1 MNLIQGAI
9 QRPIAVLAA
18 VMMVIIFGLLALQRI
33 PIQLA
38 PDVNKPVITVLTY
51 WPGASPYEVERE
63 ILNRQEEKLRGIE
76 GLVETEGT
84 AQDGRAEIKLQFALG
99 INMDRAVLL
108 VSNRLDQVEEYPD
121 EALRPTIS
129 TTGLSDNPIAWF
141 IITRTPGNDRPVES
155 YGDFVED
162 VIQERLERVRGV
174 AASNLYGGSE
184 REMRVVI
191 DPDLMARYGLTV
203 DDVVFALRS
212 ANASVSA
219 GDVEEGKRR
228 YVVRAEGEF
237 ETIEQVRK
245 VVLTSEESLI
255 TGRIGRVT
263 VGDIAE
269 VRFDYKE
276 PRANIRFLAEESLAV
291 NAVRSNGANVIET
304 MEGIAEA
311 VEELSE
317 SALPEAGLIMRQVY
331 DETIYIK
338 SSISLVRQNIWVGGT
353 LAAII
358 LLIFLRSVR
367 ATLVVSLAIPIS
379 VVAAFVAMAAM
390 GRSINVISLAGIAFA
405 VGMVVDAAIVVL
417 ENIYRHRE
425 LGLRPVEAA
434 FKGATQVWSA
444 VMVSALT
451 TVLVFIPIL
460 IMELEAGQLFRDI
473 AVAISV
479 AVLASLVVSITVI
492 PALSNVLLRRAIVTE
507 TRIRLPLIDHFARL
521 VAAAIMGYAWLV
533 IRSRALALVCIGG
546 LIVGTGLVTWQLMP
560 KLEYLPAGNRNLIF
574 GIMIPPPGY
583 NLDTMTEIGRR
594 VENRVRHLWGSETG
608 AEPDPGGPP
617 KIRNYFFVAFPSRT
631 IFGAGTYPETAD
643 RVSELIPI
651 LQQSLA
657 GEPGTIGFFTQP
669 SLFDRDISGG
679 RAIKLDISGP
689 DLEDVVQVSQQAFG
703 LTMAALPRQNGNQ
716 VRPIPGIELGSP
728 ELRVVPDRVR
738 LADNGV
744 SAQALGLSID
754 AFNDGLRVDEITVD
768 GRRTDLT
775 LRGPEDKID
784 RTQGINNLPVV
795 TATGQILPVQ
805 MLADVQLTSGPTE
818 IRHLERERTITLVI
832 GPAPE
837 ISLEEAI
844 EIVQSQVIEKLQAGG
859 LPSGVRL
866 RMSGSAAQLDVTFDA
881 MVTNL
886 IVAVII
892 VYLLMAVLFESF
904 LYPFIIML
912 SVPLAT
918 AGGMI
923 GLFMLNIY
931 LAASGKMQPLDML
944 TMLGFIILVGIVVNN
959 AILLVDQTLKLI
971 RDEGMRPDEA
981 ILESTRNRLRPI
993 FMSTL
998 TSIFGM
1004 MPLVLVPG
1012 AGSELY
1018 RGLGSVV
1025 VGGLSLSAA
1034 LTLLIIPALLSVFI
1048 PKHAAPRAEA
1058 DEDTLVL
1065 QPAAAGAAE

>member
-1 MNLIQGAI
+1 MNLIRGAI

-18 VMMVIIFGLLALQRI
+18 VLMVIIFGLLALQRI

-38 PDVNKPVITVLTY
+38 PDVNKPVITIRTY
-51 WPGASPYEVERE
+51 WPGGSPYEIERE
-63 ILNRQEEKLRGIE
+63 VLNRQEEKLKGIE
-76 GLVETEGT
+76 GLAETEGT
-84 AQDGRAEIKLQFALG
+84 AQDGRAEIKLTFELG
-99 INMDRAVLL
+99 TNMDRAVLL
-108 VSNRLDQVEEYPD
+108 VANRLDQVEEYPA
-121 EALRPTIS
+121 EALRPSIS
-129 TTGLSDNPIAWF
+129 TTGLGDNPIAWF
-141 IITRTPGNDRPVES
+141 IVTRTPGNERPIES
-155 YGDFVED
+155 YGDFLED
-162 VIQERLERVRGV
+162 VVQERLERVRGV
-174 AASNLYGGSE
+174 AATNVYGGSE
-184 REMRVVI
+184 REMRIII
-191 DPDLMARYGLTV
+191 DPDLMALYGLTV
-203 DDVVFALRS
+203 TDVVGALRA

-219 GDVEEGKRR
+219 GDVDEGKRR

-237 ETIEQVRK
+237 GTVDDVRK
-245 VVLTSEESLI
+245 VVLTSDESST

-263 VGDIAE
+263 VGDIAD

-276 PRANIRFLAEESLAV
+276 PRASIRFLSEDSLAV

-304 MEGIAEA
+304 MEGIYEA
-311 VEELSE
+311 ARELSE
-317 SALPEAGLIMRQVY
+317 TAMPEAGLVLRQVY

-338 SSISLVRQNIWVGGT
+338 SSISLVRQNIWFGGT

-358 LLIFLRSVR
+358 LLIFLRSAR
-367 ATLVVSLAIPIS
+367 ATLVVSMAIPIS

-425 LGLRPVEAA
+425 QGLVPMEAA
-434 FKGATQVWSA
+434 YKGTKQVWSA

-473 AVAISV
+473 AVAISI
-479 AVLASLVVSITVI
+479 AVLASLAVSVTVI
-492 PALSNVLLRRAIVTE
+492 PALSKVLLQRANVAE
-507 TRIRLPLIDHFARL
+507 HRWVLPVIDHVARF
-521 VAAAIMGYAWLV
+521 VAAFVMGYARTV
-533 IRSRALALVCIGG
+533 IRSRPLAMACVCVLVI
-546 LIVGTGLVTWQLMP
+546 GTGLVSWQLLP

-608 AEPDPGGPP
+608 PEPEPGGPP

-631 IFGAGTYPETAD
+631 IFGAGTYEETAD
-643 RVSELIPI
+643 RVSELIPV
-651 LQQSLA
+651 LQQSLI

-669 SLFDRDISGG
+669 SLFDRDITGG
-679 RAIKLDISGP
+679 RSIKLDISGP
-689 DLEDVVQVSQQAFG
+689 DLEDVVLTAQSAFG
-703 LTMAALPRQNGNQ
+703 LTMAALPPANGNQ

-728 ELRVVPDRVR
+728 EVRVTPDRVR

-744 SAQALGLSID
+744 SARALGLSID
-754 AFNDGLRVDEITVD
+754 AFNDGLRVDEITID

-795 TATGQILPVQ
+795 TASGRIVPVQ
-805 MLADVQLTSGPTE
+805 MLADVQITSGPTE

-832 GPAPE
+832 GPAAGIP
-837 ISLEEAI
+837 LEEAI
-844 EIVQSQVIEKLQAGG
+844 EIVQTQVIEKLEAGG
-859 LPSGVRL
+859 LAPGVRL

-886 IVAVII
+886 LVAVVI

-918 AGGMI
+918 AGGML
-923 GLFMLNIY
+923 GLSVLNTY
-931 LAASGKMQPLDML
+931 LAASGKIQPMDML

-959 AILLVDQTLKLI
+959 AILLVDQTLKHI
-971 RDEGMRPDEA
+971 RDEGMATDTA
-981 ILESTRNRLRPI
+981 ILEATRNRLRPI

-998 TSIFGM
+998 TSVFGM

-1025 VGGLSLSAA
+1025 VGGLSLSAV
-1034 LTLLIIPALLSVFI
+1034 LTLLIIPALLSLFV
-1048 PKHAAPRAEA
+1048 PKHATAPREQAI
-1058 DEDTLVL
+1058 VL
-1065 QPAAAGAAE
+1065 REAAE

>member
-1 MNLIQGAI
+1 MNIIRGAI
-9 QRPIAVLAA
+9 DRPIAVLAA
-18 VMMVIIFGLLALQRI
+18 VLMVIIFGLLALQRI

-38 PDVNKPVITVLTY
+38 PEVNKPVITVRTN
-51 WPGASPYEVERE
+51 WPGGSPYEVERE
-63 ILNRQEEKLRGIE
+63 ILNRQEEKLKGIE
-76 GLVETEGT
+76 GLVETEGA
-84 AQDGRAEIKLQFALG
+84 AQDGRAEITLRFALET
-99 INMDRAVLL
+99 NMDRAVLL
-108 VSNRLDQVEEYPD
+108 VANRLDQVEEYPE

-129 TTGLSDNPIAWF
+129 TTGLGDNPIAWF
-141 IITRTPGNDRPVES
+141 IVTRTPGNERPIQT
-155 YGDFVED
+155 YGDFMED
-162 VIQERLERVRGV
+162 VVQERLERVRGV
-174 AASNLYGGSE
+174 AATNMFGGSA
-184 REMRVVI
+184 REMRVII
-191 DPDLMARYGLTV
+191 DPDRMALYGLTV
-203 DDVVFALRS
+203 ADVVESLRA

-237 ETIEQVRK
+237 ETVDHVKR
-245 VVLTSEESLI
+245 VVLTSDASGA

-263 VGDIAE
+263 VGDIAD
-269 VRFDYKE
+269 VRFEYKE
-276 PRANIRFLAEESLAV
+276 PRANIRFLAEDSLAV

-304 MEGIAEA
+304 MEGIQEA
-311 VEELSE
+311 VRELNE
-317 SALPEAGLIMRQVY
+317 TAIPEAGLVMSQVY
-331 DETIYIK
+331 DETVYIK
-338 SSISLVRQNIWVGGT
+338 SSISLVRQNIWVGGA
-353 LAAII
+353 LAAMV
-358 LLIFLRSVR
+358 LLVFLRSLR
-367 ATLVVSLAIPIS
+367 ATLVVSMAIPIS

-434 FKGATQVWSA
+434 YKGATQVWSA

-460 IMELEAGQLFRDI
+460 VMELEAGQLFRDI

-479 AVLASLVVSITVI
+479 AVLASLAVSITVI
-492 PALSNVLLRRAIVTE
+492 PALSKEMLRRAVVSE
-507 TRIRLPLIDHFARL
+507 RRVRLPVLDHFARL
-521 VAAAIMGYAWLV
+521 VAALIMGYARLV
-533 IRSRALALVCIGG
+533 IRSRPAALVVAC
-546 LIVGTGLVTWQLMP
+546 GLVIGAGWASWQLLP
-560 KLEYLPAGNRNLIF
+560 KLEYLPGGNRNLIF

-594 VENRVRHLWGSETG
+594 VEDRVRHLWGSETG
-608 AEPDPGGPP
+608 PEPEPGGPP
-617 KIRNYFFVAFPSRT
+617 KIRNYFFVALPSRT
-631 IFGAGTYPETAD
+631 IFGAGTYDETAD
-643 RVSELIPI
+643 RVSELIPV

-669 SLFDRDISGG
+669 SLFDRDITGG
-679 RAIKLDISGP
+679 RSIKLDISGP
-689 DLEDVVQVSQQAFG
+689 DLEDVVLTAQSAFG
-703 LTMAALPRQNGNQ
+703 LTLAALPPARGNQ

-728 ELRVVPDRVR
+728 EVRVVPDRVR

-744 SAQALGLSID
+744 SARALGLSID

-784 RTQGINNLPVV
+784 RTQGIDNLPVL
-795 TATGQILPVQ
+795 TASGRILPVQ
-805 MLADVQLTSGPTE
+805 MLADVRITSGPTE

-832 GPAPE
+832 GPSPE
-837 ISLEEAI
+837 VSLEEAI
-844 EIVQSQVIEKLQAGG
+844 EIVQAQVIDTLQAGG
-859 LPSGVRL
+859 LPAGVKL

-886 IVAVII
+886 MVSVVI

-918 AGGMI
+918 AGGML
-923 GLFMLNIY
+923 GLAVLNLY
-931 LAASGKMQPLDML
+931 LGAMGKLQPLDML

-959 AILLVDQTLKLI
+959 AILLVDQTLKHV
-971 RDEGMRPDEA
+971 RDEGMAPGDA

-1025 VGGLSLSAA
+1025 VGGLSLSAL
-1034 LTLLIIPALLSVFI
+1034 LTLLIIPALLALLV
-1048 PKHAAPRAEA
+1048 PRRAPAPRRDA
-1058 DEDTLVL
+1058 VL
-1065 QPAAAGAAE
+1065 AAAQAAE

>member
-1 MNLIQGAI
+1 MNLIRASI

-33 PIQLA
+33 PVQLA
-38 PDVNKPVITVLTY
+38 PDVNKPVIGVRTF
-51 WPGASPYEVERE
+51 WPGGSPYEIERE
-63 ILNRQEEKLRGIE
+63 ILNLQEEKLKGIE

-84 AQDGRAEIKLQFALG
+84 AQDGQAEITLRFALG
-99 INMDRAVLL
+99 TNMDRAVLL
-108 VSNRLDQVEEYPD
+108 VANRLDQVEDYPD

-129 TTGLSDNPIAWF
+129 TTGLSDNPVAWF
-141 IITRTPGNDRPVES
+141 IVTRTPGNNRPIET
-155 YGDFVED
+155 YGDFMED
-162 VIQERLERVRGV
+162 VVQERLERVKGV
-174 AASNLYGGSE
+174 AATNLYGGSE

-191 DPDLMARYGLTV
+191 DPDLMALYGLTV
-203 DDVVFALRS
+203 ENVVAALRA
-212 ANASVSA
+212 ANASISA

-237 ETIEQVRK
+237 ETVDHVRR
-245 VVLTSEESLI
+245 VVLTSDESLA

-269 VRFDYKE
+269 VRFGYKD
-276 PRANIRFLAEESLAV
+276 PRANIRFLAEDSLAV

-304 MEGIAEA
+304 MEGIYEA
-311 VEELSE
+311 IEELNE
-317 SALPEAGLIMRQVY
+317 RAIPEAGLVMSQVY
-331 DETIYIK
+331 DETVYIK
-338 SSISLVRQNIWVGGT
+338 SSISLVRQNIWIGGT
-353 LAAII
+353 LAAMI

-367 ATLVVSLAIPIS
+367 ATLVVSMAIPIS

-425 LGLRPVEAA
+425 LGMRPVEAA
-434 FKGATQVWSA
+434 FKGATQVWTA

-451 TVLVFIPIL
+451 TVMVFVPIL
-460 IMELEAGQLFRDI
+460 VMELEAGQLFRDI

-479 AVLASLVVSITVI
+479 AVLASLAVSITVI
-492 PALSNVLLRRAIVTE
+492 PALSKEMLKRAVVTE
-507 TRIRLPLIDHFARL
+507 SRVRLPVIDHLGRL
-521 VAAAIMGYAWLV
+521 VAATAMGYVWV
-533 IRSRALALVCIGG
+533 VVRSRTVAMVVVCGLVA
-546 LIVGTGLVTWQLMP
+546 GTGWASWQLLP
-560 KLEYLPAGNRNLIF
+560 KLDYLPAGNRNLIF

-594 VENRVRHLWGSETG
+594 VEDRVRHLWGSETG
-608 AEPDPGGPP
+608 PEPEPGGPP
-617 KIRNYFFVAFPSRT
+617 KIRNYFFVALPSRT
-631 IFGAGTYPETAD
+631 IFGAGTYEETAD
-643 RVSELIPI
+643 RVSELIPV
-651 LQQSLA
+651 LQRSLA

-669 SLFDRDISGG
+669 SLFDRDITGG
-679 RAIKLDISGP
+679 RSIKLDISGP
-689 DLEDVVQVSQQAFG
+689 NLEEVVMTAQSAFG
-703 LTMAALPRQNGNQ
+703 MTMAALPPQNGNQ

-728 ELRVVPDRVR
+728 EVRVVPDRVR

-744 SAQALGLSID
+744 SARSLGLSID

-784 RTQGINNLPVV
+784 RTQGIDNLPVV
-795 TATGQILPVQ
+795 TQSGRILPVQ
-805 MLADVQLTSGPTE
+805 MLADVQITSGPTE

-844 EIVQSQVIEKLQAGG
+844 EIVQTQVIDKLQAGG
-859 LPSGVRL
+859 LPAGIKL

-881 MVTNL
+881 MITNL
-886 IVAVII
+886 LVAVLI

-904 LYPFIIML
+904 IYPFIIML

-918 AGGMI
+918 AGGML
-923 GLFMLNIY
+923 GLFALNIY
-931 LAASGKMQPLDML
+931 LAASGKLQPLDML

-959 AILLVDQTLKLI
+959 AILLVDQTLKHI
-971 RDEGMRPDEA
+971 RDEGMTPGDA
-981 ILESTRNRLRPI
+981 IVESTRNRLRPI

-998 TSIFGM
+998 TSVFGM
-1004 MPLVLVPG
+1004 LPLVLVPG

-1025 VGGLSLSAA
+1025 VGGLSLSAV
-1034 LTLLIIPALLSVFI
+1034 LTLLIIPAMLSLLI
-1048 PKHAAPRAEA
+1048 PKHAQAPSEGAVAEG
-1058 DEDTLVL
+1058 V
-1065 QPAAAGAAE
+1065 PAE

>member
-1 MNLIQGAI
+1 MNVIRSSI

-18 VMMVIIFGLLALQRI
+18 VLMVIIFGLLALQRI

-38 PDVNKPVITVLTY
+38 PDVSKPVISVATN

-63 ILNRQEEKLRGIE
+63 ILNRQEEKLKGIE

-84 AQDGRAEIKLQFALG
+84 AQDGRAEIKLEFALG
-99 INMDRAVLL
+99 TSMDRAVLL
-108 VSNRLDQVEEYPD
+108 VANRLDQVEQYPD

-129 TTGLSDNPIAWF
+129 TTGLGDNPIAWF
-141 IITRTPGNDRPVES
+141 IVTRTAGNDRPIET
-155 YGDFVED
+155 YGDFMED
-162 VIQERLERVRGV
+162 VVQERLERVQGV
-174 AASNLYGGSE
+174 AATNLYGGSA
-184 REMRVVI
+184 REMRIVI

-203 DDVVFALRS
+203 GNVVDSLRA

-228 YVVRAEGEF
+228 YVVRADGEF
-237 ETIEQVRK
+237 ETLDHVRR
-245 VVLTSEESLI
+245 VVLTSDENSA

-276 PRANIRFLAEESLAV
+276 PRANIRFLAESSLAV

-304 MEGIAEA
+304 MAGIYDAA
-311 VEELSE
+311 RELNE
-317 SALPEAGLIMRQVY
+317 RAMPEAGLVMRQVY
-331 DETIYIK
+331 DETVYIK
-338 SSISLVRQNIWVGGT
+338 SSISLVRQNIWIGGT
-353 LAAII
+353 LAAMI
-358 LLIFLRSVR
+358 LLIFLRSLR
-367 ATLVVSLAIPIS
+367 ATLIVSMAIPIS

-425 LGLRPVEAA
+425 LGLRPMEAA

-451 TVLVFIPIL
+451 TVLVFVPIL
-460 IMELEAGQLFRDI
+460 VMELEAGQLFRDI

-479 AVLASLVVSITVI
+479 AVLASLAVSITVI
-492 PALSNVLLRRAIVTE
+492 PALSKTLLRRAVVSE
-507 TRIRLPLIDHFARL
+507 SRIRLPVIDHVARL
-521 VAAAIMGYAWLV
+521 VARGVMGYAWLV
-533 IRSRALALVCIGG
+533 IRSRTLAVIMVCGLVA
-546 LIVGTGLVTWQLMP
+546 GTGYASWQLLP

-608 AEPDPGGPP
+608 PEPEAGGPP
-617 KIRNYFFVAFPSRT
+617 KIRNYFFVALPSRT
-631 IFGAGTYPETAD
+631 IFGAGTYEETAD
-643 RVSELIPI
+643 RVSELIPV
-651 LQQSLA
+651 LQQSLS

-669 SLFDRDISGG
+669 SLFDRDITGG
-679 RAIKLDISGP
+679 RSINLDISGP
-689 DLEDVVQVSQQAFG
+689 NLEEVVLTAQSAFG
-703 LTMAALPRQNGNQ
+703 LTLGALPPAKGNQ

-728 ELRVVPDRVR
+728 EVRVVPDRVR

-744 SAQALGLSID
+744 SARALGLSID

-784 RTQGINNLPVV
+784 RTQGIDNLPVV
-795 TATGQILPVQ
+795 TASGQILPVQ
-805 MLADVQLTSGPTE
+805 MLADISITSGPTE

-832 GPAPE
+832 GPAPYV
-837 ISLEEAI
+837 SLEEAI
-844 EIVQSQVIEKLQAGG
+844 EIVRTEVIDKLEAGG
-859 LPSGVRL
+859 LPAGIKL

-886 IVAVII
+886 LVAIVI

-918 AGGMI
+918 AGGML
-923 GLFMLNIY
+923 GLFALNIY
-931 LAASGKMQPLDML
+931 LGASGKLQPLDML

-959 AILLVDQTLKLI
+959 AILLVDQTLKHI
-971 RDEGMRPDEA
+971 RDEGMATGEA
-981 ILESTRNRLRPI
+981 ILASTRNRLRPI

-1004 MPLVLVPG
+1004 LPLVLVPG

-1025 VGGLSLSAA
+1025 VGGLSLSAI
-1034 LTLLIIPALLSVFI
+1034 LTLLIIPALLSVFV
-1048 PKHAAPRAEA
+1048 PKQAAAPREQP
-1058 DEDTLVL
+1058 LVL
-1065 QPAAAGAAE
+1065 QEAAE

>member
-1 MNLIQGAI
+1 MNLIRGAI

-18 VMMVIIFGLLALQRI
+18 VLMVIIFGLLALQRI

-38 PDVNKPVITVLTY
+38 PDVNKPVITIRTY
-51 WPGASPYEVERE
+51 WPGGSPYEIERE
-63 ILNRQEEKLRGIE
+63 VLNRQEEKLKGIE
-76 GLVETEGT
+76 GLAETEGT
-84 AQDGRAEIKLQFALG
+84 AQDGRAEIKLTFELG
-99 INMDRAVLL
+99 TNMDRAVLL
-108 VSNRLDQVEEYPD
+108 VANRLDQVEEYPA
-121 EALRPTIS
+121 EALRPSIS
-129 TTGLSDNPIAWF
+129 TTGLGDNPIAWF
-141 IITRTPGNDRPVES
+141 IVTRTPGNERPIES
-155 YGDFVED
+155 YGDFLED
-162 VIQERLERVRGV
+162 VVQERLERVRGV
-174 AASNLYGGSE
+174 AATNVYGGSE
-184 REMRVVI
+184 REMRIII
-191 DPDLMARYGLTV
+191 DPDLMALYGLTV
-203 DDVVFALRS
+203 TDVVGALRA

-219 GDVEEGKRR
+219 GDVDEGKRR

-237 ETIEQVRK
+237 GAVDDVRK
-245 VVLTSEESLI
+245 VVLTSDESST

-263 VGDIAE
+263 VGDIAD

-276 PRANIRFLAEESLAV
+276 PRASIRFLSEDSLAV

-304 MEGIAEA
+304 MEGIYEA
-311 VEELSE
+311 ARELSE
-317 SALPEAGLIMRQVY
+317 TAMPEAGLVLRQVY

-338 SSISLVRQNIWVGGT
+338 SSISLVRQNIWFGGT

-358 LLIFLRSVR
+358 LLIFLRSAR
-367 ATLVVSLAIPIS
+367 ATLVVSMAIPIS

-425 LGLRPVEAA
+425 QGLVPMEAA
-434 FKGATQVWSA
+434 YKGTKQVWSA

-473 AVAISV
+473 AVAISI
-479 AVLASLVVSITVI
+479 AVLASLAVSVTVI
-492 PALSNVLLRRAIVTE
+492 PALSKVLLQRANVAE
-507 TRIRLPLIDHFARL
+507 HRWVLPVIDHVARF
-521 VAAAIMGYAWLV
+521 VAAFVMGYARTV
-533 IRSRALALVCIGG
+533 IRSRPLAMACVCVLVI
-546 LIVGTGLVTWQLMP
+546 GTGLVSWQLLP

-608 AEPDPGGPP
+608 PEPEPGGPP

-631 IFGAGTYPETAD
+631 IFGAGTYEETAD
-643 RVSELIPI
+643 RVSELIPV
-651 LQQSLA
+651 LQQSLI

-669 SLFDRDISGG
+669 SLFDRDITGG
-679 RAIKLDISGP
+679 RSIKLDISGP
-689 DLEDVVQVSQQAFG
+689 DLEDVVLTAQSAFG
-703 LTMAALPRQNGNQ
+703 LTMAALPPANGNQ

-728 ELRVVPDRVR
+728 EVRVTPDRVR

-744 SAQALGLSID
+744 SARALGLSID
-754 AFNDGLRVDEITVD
+754 AFNDGLRVDEITID

-795 TATGQILPVQ
+795 TASGRIVPVQ
-805 MLADVQLTSGPTE
+805 MLADVQITSGPTE

-832 GPAPE
+832 GPAAGIP
-837 ISLEEAI
+837 LEEAI
-844 EIVQSQVIEKLQAGG
+844 EIVQTQVIEKLEAGG
-859 LPSGVRL
+859 LAPGVRL

-886 IVAVII
+886 LVAVVI

-918 AGGMI
+918 AGGML
-923 GLFMLNIY
+923 GLSVLNTY
-931 LAASGKMQPLDML
+931 LAASGKIQPMDML

-959 AILLVDQTLKLI
+959 AILLVDQTLKHI
-971 RDEGMRPDEA
+971 RDEGMATDTA
-981 ILESTRNRLRPI
+981 ILEATRNRLRPI

-998 TSIFGM
+998 TSVFGM

-1025 VGGLSLSAA
+1025 VGGLSLSAV
-1034 LTLLIIPALLSVFI
+1034 LTLLIIPALLSLFV
-1048 PKHAAPRAEA
+1048 PKHATAPREQAI
-1058 DEDTLVL
+1058 VL
-1065 QPAAAGAAE
+1065 REAAE

>member
-1 MNLIQGAI
+1 MNVIRGAI

-18 VMMVIIFGLLALQRI
+18 VLMVIIFGLLALQRI

-38 PDVNKPVITVLTY
+38 PDVNKPVITIRTY
-51 WPGASPYEVERE
+51 WPGGSPYEIERE
-63 ILNRQEEKLRGIE
+63 VLNRQEEKLKGIE

-84 AQDGRAEIKLQFALG
+84 AQDGRAEIKLTFELG
-99 INMDRAVLL
+99 SNMDRAVLL
-108 VSNRLDQVEEYPD
+108 VANRLDQVEEYPA
-121 EALRPTIS
+121 EALRPSIS
-129 TTGLSDNPIAWF
+129 TTGLGDNPIAWF
-141 IITRTPGNDRPVES
+141 IVTRTPGNERPIES
-155 YGDFVED
+155 YGDFLED
-162 VIQERLERVRGV
+162 VVQERLERVRGV
-174 AASNLYGGSE
+174 AATNVYGGSE
-184 REMRVVI
+184 REMRIII
-191 DPDLMARYGLTV
+191 DPDLMALYGLTV
-203 DDVVFALRS
+203 PDVVGALRA

-219 GDVEEGKRR
+219 GDVDEGKRR

-237 ETIEQVRK
+237 GNVEDVRK
-245 VVLTSEESLI
+245 VVLTSDESRT

-263 VGDIAE
+263 VGDIAD

-276 PRANIRFLAEESLAV
+276 PRASIRFLSEDSLAV

-304 MEGIAEA
+304 MEGIYQAA
-311 VEELSE
+311 EELSE
-317 SALPEAGLIMRQVY
+317 TAMPEAGLILRQVY

-338 SSISLVRQNIWVGGT
+338 SSISLVRQNIWFGGT

-358 LLIFLRSVR
+358 LLIFLRSAR
-367 ATLVVSLAIPIS
+367 ATLVVSMAIPIS

-425 LGLRPVEAA
+425 QGLMPMEAA
-434 FKGATQVWSA
+434 YKGTKQVWSA

-473 AVAISV
+473 AVAISI
-479 AVLASLVVSITVI
+479 AVLASLAVSVTVI
-492 PALSNVLLRRAIVTE
+492 PALSKVLLQRANVAE
-507 TRIRLPLIDHFARL
+507 HRWVLPVIDHVARF
-521 VAAAIMGYAWLV
+521 VAAFVMGYARTV
-533 IRSRALALVCIGG
+533 IRSRPLAMVCVCALVI
-546 LIVGTGLVTWQLMP
+546 GTGLVSWQLLP

-594 VENRVRHLWGSETG
+594 VEDRVRHLWGSETG
-608 AEPDPGGPP
+608 PEPEPGGPP

-631 IFGAGTYPETAD
+631 IFGAGTYEETAD
-643 RVSELIPI
+643 RVSELIPV

-669 SLFDRDISGG
+669 SLFDRDITGG
-679 RAIKLDISGP
+679 RSIKLDISGP
-689 DLEDVVQVSQQAFG
+689 DLEDVVLTAQSAFG
-703 LTMAALPRQNGNQ
+703 LTMAALPPANGNQ

-728 ELRVVPDRVR
+728 EVRVMPDRVR

-754 AFNDGLRVDEITVD
+754 AFNDGLRVDEITID

-795 TATGQILPVQ
+795 TASGRIVPVQ
-805 MLADVQLTSGPTE
+805 MLADVQITSGPTE

-832 GPAPE
+832 GPAAGIP
-837 ISLEEAI
+837 LEEAI
-844 EIVQSQVIEKLQAGG
+844 EIVQTQVIEKLEAGG
-859 LPSGVRL
+859 LAPGVRL

-886 IVAVII
+886 LVAVVI

-918 AGGMI
+918 AGGML
-923 GLFMLNIY
+923 GLSVLNTY
-931 LAASGKMQPLDML
+931 LAASGKLQPLDML

-959 AILLVDQTLKLI
+959 AILLVDQTLKHI
-971 RDEGMRPDEA
+971 RDEGMATDTA
-981 ILESTRNRLRPI
+981 ILEATRNRLRPI

-998 TSIFGM
+998 TSVFGM

-1025 VGGLSLSAA
+1025 VGGLSLSAV
-1034 LTLLIIPALLSVFI
+1034 LTLLIIPALLSLFV
-1048 PKHAAPRAEA
+1048 PKHATAPREQAI
-1058 DEDTLVL
+1058 VL
-1065 QPAAAGAAE
+1065 REAAE

>member
-1 MNLIQGAI
+1 MNLIRGAI

-18 VMMVIIFGLLALQRI
+18 VLMVIIFGLLALQRI

-38 PDVNKPVITVLTY
+38 PDVNKPVITIRTY
-51 WPGASPYEVERE
+51 WPGGSPYEIERE
-63 ILNRQEEKLRGIE
+63 VLNRQEEKLKGIE

-84 AQDGRAEIKLQFALG
+84 AQDGRAEIKLTFELG
-99 INMDRAVLL
+99 TNMDRAVLL
-108 VSNRLDQVEEYPD
+108 VANRLDQVEEYPS
-121 EALRPTIS
+121 EALRPSIS
-129 TTGLSDNPIAWF
+129 TTGLGDNPIAWF
-141 IITRTPGNDRPVES
+141 IVTRTPGNERPIES
-155 YGDFVED
+155 YGDFLED
-162 VIQERLERVRGV
+162 VVQERLERVRGV
-174 AASNLYGGSE
+174 AATNVYGGSE
-184 REMRVVI
+184 REMRIII
-191 DPDLMARYGLTV
+191 DPDLMALYGLTV
-203 DDVVFALRS
+203 TDVVGALRA

-219 GDVEEGKRR
+219 GDVDEGKRR

-237 ETIEQVRK
+237 GTVEDVRK
-245 VVLTSEESLI
+245 VVLTSDESRT

-263 VGDIAE
+263 VGDIAN

-276 PRANIRFLAEESLAV
+276 PRASIRFLAEDSLAV

-304 MEGIAEA
+304 MEGIYEA
-311 VEELSE
+311 AQELSE
-317 SALPEAGLIMRQVY
+317 TAMPEAGLILRQVY

-338 SSISLVRQNIWVGGT
+338 SSISLVRQNIWFGGT

-358 LLIFLRSVR
+358 LLIFLRSAR

-425 LGLRPVEAA
+425 QGLVPMEAA
-434 FKGATQVWSA
+434 YKGTKQVWSA

-473 AVAISV
+473 AVAISI
-479 AVLASLVVSITVI
+479 AVLASLAVSVTVI
-492 PALSNVLLRRAIVTE
+492 PALSKVLLQRANVAE
-507 TRIRLPLIDHFARL
+507 HRWVLPVIDHVARF
-521 VAAAIMGYAWLV
+521 VAAFVMGYARTV
-533 IRSRALALVCIGG
+533 IRSRPLAMVCVCALVI
-546 LIVGTGLVTWQLMP
+546 GTGLVSWQLLP

-608 AEPDPGGPP
+608 PEPEPGGPP

-631 IFGAGTYPETAD
+631 IFGAGTYDETAD
-643 RVSELIPI
+643 RVSELIPV
-651 LQQSLA
+651 LQQSLV

-669 SLFDRDISGG
+669 SLFDRDITGG
-679 RAIKLDISGP
+679 RSIKLDISGP
-689 DLEDVVQVSQQAFG
+689 DLEDVVLTAQSAFG
-703 LTMAALPRQNGNQ
+703 LTMAALPPANGNQ

-728 ELRVVPDRVR
+728 EVRVTPDRVR

-754 AFNDGLRVDEITVD
+754 AFNDGLRVDEITID

-795 TATGQILPVQ
+795 TASGRIVPVQ
-805 MLADVQLTSGPTE
+805 MLADVQITSGPTE

-832 GPAPE
+832 GPAAGIP
-837 ISLEEAI
+837 LEEAI
-844 EIVQSQVIEKLQAGG
+844 EIVQTQVIEKLQAGG
-859 LPSGVRL
+859 LAPGVRL

-886 IVAVII
+886 LVAVVI

-918 AGGMI
+918 AGGML
-923 GLFMLNIY
+923 GLSVLNTY
-931 LAASGKMQPLDML
+931 LAASGKIQPMDML

-959 AILLVDQTLKLI
+959 AILLVDQTLKHI
-971 RDEGMRPDEA
+971 RDEGMATDTA
-981 ILESTRNRLRPI
+981 ILEATRNRLRPI

-998 TSIFGM
+998 TSVFGM

-1025 VGGLSLSAA
+1025 VGGLSLSAV
-1034 LTLLIIPALLSVFI
+1034 LTLLIIPALLSLFV
-1048 PKHAAPRAEA
+1048 PKHATAPREQAI
-1058 DEDTLVL
+1058 VL
-1065 QPAAAGAAE
+1065 REAAE

>member
-1 MNLIQGAI
+1 MNLIRGAI

-18 VMMVIIFGLLALQRI
+18 VLMVIIFGLLALQRI

-38 PDVNKPVITVLTY
+38 PDVNKPVITIRTY
-51 WPGASPYEVERE
+51 WPGGSPYEIERE
-63 ILNRQEEKLRGIE
+63 VLNRQEEKLKGIE
-76 GLVETEGT
+76 GLAETEGT
-84 AQDGRAEIKLQFALG
+84 AQDGRAEIKLTFELG
-99 INMDRAVLL
+99 TNMDRAVLL
-108 VSNRLDQVEEYPD
+108 VANRLDQVEEYPA
-121 EALRPTIS
+121 EALRPSIS
-129 TTGLSDNPIAWF
+129 TTGLGDNPIAWF
-141 IITRTPGNDRPVES
+141 IVTRTPGNERPIES
-155 YGDFVED
+155 YGDFLED
-162 VIQERLERVRGV
+162 VVQERLERVRGV
-174 AASNLYGGSE
+174 AATNVYGGSE
-184 REMRVVI
+184 REMRIII
-191 DPDLMARYGLTV
+191 DPDLMALYGLTV
-203 DDVVFALRS
+203 PDVVGALRA

-219 GDVEEGKRR
+219 GDVDEGKRR

-237 ETIEQVRK
+237 GTVEDVRK
-245 VVLTSEESLI
+245 VVLTSDESRT

-263 VGDIAE
+263 VGDIAT

-276 PRANIRFLAEESLAV
+276 PRASIRFLAEDSLAV

-304 MEGIAEA
+304 MEGIYEA
-311 VEELSE
+311 AQELSE
-317 SALPEAGLIMRQVY
+317 TAMPEAGLILRQVY

-338 SSISLVRQNIWVGGT
+338 SSISLVRQNIWFGGT

-358 LLIFLRSVR
+358 LLIFLRSAR

-425 LGLRPVEAA
+425 QGLVPMEAA
-434 FKGATQVWSA
+434 YKGTKQVWSA

-473 AVAISV
+473 AVAISI
-479 AVLASLVVSITVI
+479 AVLASLAVSVTVI
-492 PALSNVLLRRAIVTE
+492 PALSKVLLQRANVAE
-507 TRIRLPLIDHFARL
+507 HRWVLPVIDHVARF
-521 VAAAIMGYAWLV
+521 VAAFVMGYARTV
-533 IRSRALALVCIGG
+533 IRSRPLAMVCVCVLVI
-546 LIVGTGLVTWQLMP
+546 GTGLVSWQLLP

-608 AEPDPGGPP
+608 PEPEPGGPP

-631 IFGAGTYPETAD
+631 IFGAGTYEETAD
-643 RVSELIPI
+643 RVSELIPV
-651 LQQSLA
+651 LQQSLV

-669 SLFDRDISGG
+669 SLFDRDITGG
-679 RAIKLDISGP
+679 RSIKLDISGP
-689 DLEDVVQVSQQAFG
+689 DLEDVVLTAQSAFG
-703 LTMAALPRQNGNQ
+703 LTMAALPPANGNQ

-728 ELRVVPDRVR
+728 EVRVMPDRVR

-754 AFNDGLRVDEITVD
+754 AFNDGLRVDEITID

-775 LRGPEDKID
+775 LRGPENKID

-795 TATGQILPVQ
+795 TASGRIVPVQ
-805 MLADVQLTSGPTE
+805 MLADVQITSGPTE

-832 GPAPE
+832 GPAAGIP
-837 ISLEEAI
+837 LEEAI
-844 EIVQSQVIEKLQAGG
+844 EIVQTQVIEKLQAGG
-859 LPSGVRL
+859 LAPGVRL

-886 IVAVII
+886 LVAVVI

-918 AGGMI
+918 AGGML
-923 GLFMLNIY
+923 GLSVLNTY
-931 LAASGKMQPLDML
+931 LAASGKIQPMDML

-959 AILLVDQTLKLI
+959 AILLVDQTLKHI
-971 RDEGMRPDEA
+971 RDEGMATDTA
-981 ILESTRNRLRPI
+981 ILEATRNRLRPI

-998 TSIFGM
+998 TSVFGM

-1025 VGGLSLSAA
+1025 VGGLSLSAV
-1034 LTLLIIPALLSVFI
+1034 LTLLIIPALLSLFV
-1048 PKHAAPRAEA
+1048 PKHATAPREQAI
-1058 DEDTLVL
+1058 VL
-1065 QPAAAGAAE
+1065 REAAE

>member
-1 MNLIQGAI
+1 MNLIHGSI

-18 VMMVIIFGLLALQRI
+18 VLMVIIFGLLALQRI

-38 PDVNKPVITVLTY
+38 PDVNKPVISVHTN

-63 ILNRQEEKLRGIE
+63 ILNRQEEKLKGIE
-76 GLVETEGT
+76 GLIQTEGT
-84 AQDGRAEIKLQFALG
+84 AQDGRAEITLQFAIG
-99 INMDRAVLL
+99 TNMDRAVLL
-108 VSNRLDQVEEYPD
+108 VANRLDQVERYPD

-141 IITRTPGNDRPVES
+141 IVKRTPGNDRPIQT
-155 YGDFVED
+155 YGDFMED
-162 VIQERLERVRGV
+162 VVQERLERVKGV
-174 AASNLYGGSE
+174 AATNLYGGSQ

-191 DPDLMARYGLTV
+191 DPDLMAQYGLTV
-203 DDVVFALRS
+203 DDVVAALRA

-237 ETIEQVRK
+237 ETVEHVRR
-245 VVLTSEESLI
+245 VVLTSDESAT

-263 VGDIAE
+263 VGDIAQ

-276 PRANIRFLAEESLAV
+276 PRANIRFLAEDSLAV

-304 MEGIAEA
+304 MEGIREA
-311 VEELSE
+311 ARELSE
-317 SALPEAGLIMRQVY
+317 TAMPEAGLTLQQVY
-331 DETIYIK
+331 DETVYIQ
-338 SSISLVRQNIWVGGT
+338 SSISLVRQNIWIGGT
-353 LAAII
+353 LAAMI

-367 ATLVVSLAIPIS
+367 ATLIVSMAIPIS

-434 FKGATQVWSA
+434 YKGARQVWSA

-473 AVAISV
+473 AVAISI
-479 AVLASLVVSITVI
+479 AVLASLAVSITVI
-492 PALSNVLLRRAIVTE
+492 PALSNWLLKRAVVTE
-507 TRIRLPLIDHFARL
+507 SRVRLPVLDHLARL
-521 VAAAIMGYAWLV
+521 VAAGVMGYARLIV
-533 IRSRALALVCIGG
+533 RSRALALVVAC
-546 LIVGTGLVTWQLMP
+546 LLVVGTGYASWLLLP

-594 VENRVRHLWGSETG
+594 VEDRVRHLWGSETG
-608 AEPDPGGPP
+608 PEPEPGGPP
-617 KIRNYFFVAFPSRT
+617 KIRNYFFVALPSRT
-631 IFGAGTYPETAD
+631 IFGAGTYEETAD
-643 RVSELIPI
+643 RVSELIPV

-689 DLEDVVQVSQQAFG
+689 DLEEVVLTAQSAFG
-703 LTMAALPRQNGNQ
+703 LTAGALPRAQGNQ

-728 ELRVVPDRVR
+728 EVRVVPDRVR

-744 SAQALGLSID
+744 SARSLGLSID
-754 AFNDGLRVDEITVD
+754 AFNDGLRVDEITVE

-784 RTQGINNLPVV
+784 RTQGIDNLPVL
-795 TATGQILPVQ
+795 TASGRILPVH
-805 MLADVQLTSGPTE
+805 MLADVQITSGPTE
-818 IRHLERERTITLVI
+818 IRHLQRERTITLVI
-832 GPAPE
+832 SPAPD

-844 EIVQSQVIEKLQAGG
+844 EIVQTQVIDTLEAGG
-859 LPSGVRL
+859 LPAGVRL

-886 IVAVII
+886 LVAVVI

-918 AGGMI
+918 AGGML
-923 GLFMLNIY
+923 GLSMLNLY
-931 LAASGKMQPLDML
+931 LGVSGKLQPLDML

-959 AILLVDQTLKLI
+959 AILLVDQTLKHI
-971 RDEGMRPDEA
+971 REEGMTGSDA

-998 TSIFGM
+998 TSVFGM
-1004 MPLVLVPG
+1004 LPLVLVPG

-1025 VGGLSLSAA
+1025 VGGLSLSAI
-1034 LTLLIIPALLSVFI
+1034 LTLLIIPALLSVFV
-1048 PKHAAPRAEA
+1048 PKR
-1058 DEDTLVL
+1058 
-1065 QPAAAGAAE
+1065 AAEPSRAAVVLREAAE

>member
-1 MNLIQGAI
+1 MNLIRAAI

-38 PDVNKPVITVLTY
+38 PDVNKPVIGVRTF

-63 ILNRQEEKLRGIE
+63 ILNRQEEKLKGIE

-84 AQDGRAEIKLQFALG
+84 AQDGQAEITLRFALG
-99 INMDRAVLL
+99 TNMDRAVLL
-108 VSNRLDQVEEYPD
+108 VANRLDQVEEYPD

-129 TTGLSDNPIAWF
+129 TTGLSDNPVAWF
-141 IITRTPGNDRPVES
+141 IVTRTPGNDRPIAT
-155 YGDFVED
+155 YGDFMED
-162 VIQERLERVRGV
+162 VVQERLERVEGV
-174 AASNLYGGSE
+174 AATNLYGGGE
-184 REMRVVI
+184 REMRIVI
-191 DPDLMARYGLTV
+191 DPDLMALYGLTV
-203 DDVVFALRS
+203 ENVVTSLRA

-237 ETIEQVRK
+237 ETIDHVRR
-245 VVLTSEESLI
+245 VVLTSDESSA

-263 VGDIAE
+263 VGDIAD
-269 VRFDYKE
+269 VRFGHKE
-276 PRANIRFLAEESLAV
+276 PRANIRFLAEDSLAV

-304 MEGIAEA
+304 MEGIQEA
-311 VEELSE
+311 VRELNE
-317 SALPEAGLIMRQVY
+317 RAIPEAGLVMSQVY
-331 DETIYIK
+331 DETVYIK

-367 ATLVVSLAIPIS
+367 ATLVVSMAIPIS
-379 VVAAFVAMAAM
+379 VVAAFVAMATM

-425 LGLRPVEAA
+425 LGLRPAEAA

-451 TVLVFIPIL
+451 TVMVFVPIL
-460 IMELEAGQLFRDI
+460 VMELEAGQLFRDI

-479 AVLASLVVSITVI
+479 AVLASLAVSITVI
-492 PALSNVLLRRAIVTE
+492 PALSKEMLKRAVVTE
-507 TRIRLPLIDHFARL
+507 SRVRLPVIDHLGRL
-521 VAAAIMGYAWLV
+521 VAATAMGYVWLV
-533 IRSRALALVCIGG
+533 IRSRAAALAVVC
-546 LIVGTGLVTWQLMP
+546 GLVAGTVWASWQLLP

-594 VENRVRHLWGSETG
+594 VEDRVRHLWGSETG
-608 AEPDPGGPP
+608 PEPEPGGPP
-617 KIRNYFFVAFPSRT
+617 KIRNYFFVALPSRT
-631 IFGAGTYPETAD
+631 IFGAGTYEETAD
-643 RVSELIPI
+643 RVSELIPV
-651 LQQSLA
+651 LQQSLR

-669 SLFDRDISGG
+669 SLFDRDITGG
-679 RAIKLDISGP
+679 RSIKLDISGP
-689 DLEDVVQVSQQAFG
+689 NLEEVVLTAQSAFG
-703 LTMAALPRQNGNQ
+703 LTMAALPPQQGNQ

-728 ELRVVPDRVR
+728 EVRVVPDRVR

-744 SAQALGLSID
+744 SARSLGLSID

-784 RTQGINNLPVV
+784 RTQGIDNLPVV
-795 TATGQILPVQ
+795 TQSGRILPVQ
-805 MLADVQLTSGPTE
+805 MLADVQMTSGPTE

-832 GPAPE
+832 GPAPG

-844 EIVQSQVIEKLQAGG
+844 GIVRTQVIEKLQAGG
-859 LPSGVRL
+859 LPAGIKL

-886 IVAVII
+886 LVAVVI

-904 LYPFIIML
+904 VYPLIIML

-918 AGGMI
+918 AGGML
-923 GLFMLNIY
+923 GLFALNIY
-931 LAASGKMQPLDML
+931 LAASGKLQPLDML

-959 AILLVDQTLKLI
+959 AILLVDQTLKHI
-971 RDEGMRPDEA
+971 RDEAMTPGDA
-981 ILESTRNRLRPI
+981 IVESTRNRLRPI

-998 TSIFGM
+998 TSVFGM
-1004 MPLVLVPG
+1004 LPLVLVPG

-1025 VGGLSLSAA
+1025 VGGLSLSAV
-1034 LTLLIIPALLSVFI
+1034 LTLLIIPAMLSLLI
-1048 PKHAAPRAEA
+1048 PKSARTPSE
-1058 DEDTLVL
+1058 TLVAEGV
-1065 QPAAAGAAE
+1065 PAE